1 MSALT
6 LITPPALE
14 PVTLVEAKAH
24 LRVESAQDDTLIT
37 ALIVAARQSAEI
49 WLGRALITQ
58 TWRLLEDAAPEG
70 RFLELPRAPLL
81 SVTHVKSYDDTDAAT
96 IFPAS
101 AYFVDTA
108 RQPGRVVLRVGAVWP
123 TVSRAAN
130 GFEVQF
136 AAGYGPAASDVP
148 AAIRQGLL
156 IHLASLYAARGDR
169 VAPDGR
175 LVQEDLSVL
184 PATAF
189 ALYAPYRLLRLG

>member
-14 PVTLVEAKAH
+14 PVTLAEAKAH
-24 LRVESAQDDTLIT
+24 LRVDTAQDDTLIT
-37 ALIVAARQSAEI
+37 ALIVAARHSAEN
-49 WLGRALITQ
+49 WLGRALLTQ
-58 TWRLLEDAAPEG
+58 TWRLLEDAPPDG

-81 SVTHVKSYDDTDAAT
+81 SVTHVKSYDDADTAT
-96 IFPAS
+96 TFPTG

-108 RQPGRVVLRVGAVWP
+108 RQPGRIVLRVSATWP
-123 TVSRAAN
+123 TVLRTAN

-156 IHLASLYAARGDR
+156 IHLSSLYASRGDR

-175 LVQEDLSVL
+175 LMQEDLSVL

-189 ALYAPYRLLRLG
+189 ALYAPYRLMRLG